1 MLLPKAPE
9 KYDQHDQ
16 DNLRGTLTT
25 DAKTNLKVGHVFE
38 KILMKDT
45 ATGQVRTIKMT
56 SGALVIS

>member
-16 DNLRGTLTT
+16 DVTRGVLNS
-25 DAKTNLKVGHVFE
+25 DAKTNIKVGYVFD

-45 ATGQVRTIKMT
+45 ATGVVKTIKMT
-56 SGALVIS
+56 GGALVIS